1 MSGPTYSA
9 SAPSSRRTFVLVH
22 GAWHGGWCYTR
33 VRERLE
39 AAGHRVFTP
48 TLTGLGDRS
57 HLLDSRPDLTTHVQD
72 IVNLVLWE
80 DLHDI
85 DLVAHSYGSWVAS
98 GALEIIHQRV
108 RSVVFIDCYLP
119 ESGQRLADFG
129 RPEAVT
135 ALWDARRAGAAGR
148 PAPSA
153 AEFGVVDA
161 ADRAWVDSKTTP
173 QPLGPSFEPILLTGA
188 RDLVPVKSYIR
199 APSYRSPRFDTVRD
213 RLAADPDWRVRDVP
227 GGHDVMIDE
236 PDLLARLLV
245 ELTDGRTS

>member
-1 MSGPTYSA
+1 MTGAGDSMPATPT
-9 SAPSSRRTFVLVH
+9 RRTFVLVH
-22 GAWHGGWCYTR
+22 GAWHGGWCYAR

-39 AAGHRVFTP
+39 AEGHQVFTP

-57 HLLDSRPDLTTHVQD
+57 HLLDSRPDLSTHIQD

-80 DLHDI
+80 DLHEI

-98 GALEIIHQRV
+98 GALETIHARV

-119 ESGQRLADFG
+119 ENGQQLADFG
-129 RPEAVT
+129 RPEA
-135 ALWDARRAGAAGR
+135 AAELWEARRTGAAGR

-161 ADRAWVDSKTTP
+161 ADRRWVDSKTTP
-173 QPLGPSFEPILLTGA
+173 QPIGPSFEPIRLTGA
-188 RDLVPVKSYIR
+188 RDLVPIKGYIR
-199 APSYRSPRFDTVRD
+199 VPSYRSPRFDKVREQ
-213 RLAADPDWRVRDVP
+213 LAADPGWTVRDAP

-236 PDLLARLLV
+236 PDLLTQLLL
-245 ELTDGRTS
+245 ELTSRRMP